1 MSNTIIETNH
11 KFNKTKKNTPRSSVQ
26 SVSIRVPLQS
36 VSIRVPLQ
44 SVSIRVPLKSVS
56 IRVPLQSVSQ
66 YNNKKARYYAGFLLK
81 KEATTYSPT
90 CAVPSA

>member
-56 IRVPLQSVSQ
+56 Q